1 MQVAYEVEFPREIS
15 AMQPLPDAIARLQVL
30 TERARSDLALMAYPS
45 RGWVKPFDTPL
56 QPVYD
61 VLIVG
66 AGQSG
71 LAAGLA
77 LKRDGVTN
85 LVLIDQSPPGWE
97 GPWETYAR
105 MQTLRTPKFSV
116 GLEGGIPSLSARAWF
131 EARYGSEAWLKIE
144 RVPRGDWMDY
154 LRWFRQVID
163 LPIRNE
169 TRVGALEPVGDNLIA
184 VPLTSSRGSETVFAR
199 QVILATGF
207 DGCGVWRIPPH
218 IEQAVPASSC
228 THSNVPIDMGAL
240 IGKRI
245 GILGHGAS
253 AFDTAGAALRAGAK
267 SVDICYR
274 RKDIPQVNPHRQL
287 EYAGLL
293 KHFAELPVAL
303 RWEIAHFFDTR
314 DQPPTQLAYDTA
326 TAFSNCRVHA
336 ASPWEEVSYRDGVI
350 HVRTPHAGFEFD
362 HVICATGV
370 GIDLSARLE
379 LSAIAR
385 RVLTW
390 SEVYTPPPGL
400 EHPVLGQY
408 PFLGP
413 HYELK
418 PKSAEEAWM
427 SRIYAYNFCGYVSM
441 GSHSTSVSAHKHSI
455 PRMVRGITAQLL
467 AEQADTIMPGIA
479 AYDEIELKL
488 TPSARPI
495 GQTA

>member
-1 MQVAYEVEFPREIS
+1 MQA
-15 AMQPLPDAIARLQVL
+15 LPDAAARLQVL
-30 TERARSDLALMAYPS
+30 SERARSDLALMAYPS
-45 RGWVKPFDTPL
+45 RGWVRPLDTQL
-56 QPVYD
+56 APVYD
-61 VLIVG
+61 VLIIG

-85 LVLIDQSPPGWE
+85 MVLIDQSPAGWE

-131 EARYGSEAWLKIE
+131 EARYGAEAWLKIE
-144 RVPRGDWMDY
+144 RVPRSDWMDY

-207 DGCGVWRIPPH
+207 DGCGVWRIPAH
-218 IEQAVPASSC
+218 IEQAVPASVC

-267 SVDICYR
+267 SVDVCYR

-293 KHFAELPVAL
+293 KHFAELPVPL

-314 DQPPTQLAYDTA
+314 DQPPTQLSYDTA
-326 TAFSNCRVHA
+326 TAFTNCRVHA
-336 ASPWEEVSYRDGVI
+336 ACPWEEVSYQDGVI
-350 HVRTPHAGFEFD
+350 RVRTPQGEFEFD
-362 HVICATGV
+362 HIICATGV
-370 GIDLSARLE
+370 GIDLAARAE
-379 LSAIAR
+379 LANLAR

-390 SEVYTPPPGL
+390 GEVYTPPPEL
-400 EHPVLGQY
+400 AHPVLGQY
-408 PFLGP
+408 PFLGE
-413 HYELK
+413 HYEFK
-418 PKSAEEAWM
+418 PKNESEAWI

-455 PRMVRGITAQLL
+455 PRMVRGITARLL
-467 AEQADTIMPGIA
+467 AEQVNTIMPGIA
-479 AYDEIELKL
+479 AYDEAELKL
-488 TPSARPI
+488 PPVAKAM

>member
-1 MQVAYEVEFPREIS
+1 MQV
-15 AMQPLPDAIARLQVL
+15 LPDAAARLQVL
-30 TERARSDLALMAYPS
+30 AESARSELALMAYPS
-45 RGWVKPFDTPL
+45 RGWVRPLDTPL
-56 QPVYD
+56 NPVYD

-85 LVLIDQSPPGWE
+85 MVLIDQSPAGWE

-105 MQTLRTPKFSV
+105 MQTLRTPKFAV
-116 GLEGGIPSLSARAWF
+116 GLEGGVASLSARAWF
-131 EARYGSEAWLKIE
+131 EARYGAPAWLKIE
-144 RVPRGDWMDY
+144 RVPRADWMDY
-154 LRWFRQVID
+154 LRWFRRVSD

-184 VPLTSSRGSETVFAR
+184 VPLSSARGRETVFAR

-218 IEQAVPASSC
+218 IEQAVPASAC
-228 THSNVPIDMGAL
+228 THSNVPIDMGTL

-267 SVDICYR
+267 SVDVCYR
-274 RKDIPQVNPHRQL
+274 REEIPQVNPHRQL

-293 KHFAELPVAL
+293 KHFAELPAAL

-326 TAFSNCRVHA
+326 TAFPNCRVHA
-336 ASPWEEVSYRDGVI
+336 ACPWHEVSYRDGLVR
-350 HVRTPHAGFEFD
+350 VRTPRGDFEFD
-362 HVICATGV
+362 HIICATGV
-370 GIDLSARLE
+370 GVDLSARPE
-379 LSAIAR
+379 LAHAAR

-390 SEVYTPPPGL
+390 SEAYTPPPEL
-400 EHPVLGQY
+400 AHPVLGRY

-413 HYELK
+413 HYELQ
-418 PKSAEEAWM
+418 PKNESETWI
-427 SRIYAYNFCGYVSM
+427 SRLYAYNFCGYVSM

-455 PRMVRGITAQLL
+455 PRMVRGITARLL
-467 AEQADTIMPGIA
+467 AEQVDAIMPGIA
-479 AYDEIELKL
+479 AYDERELKL
-488 TPSARPI
+488 PAVSREI
-495 GQTA
+495 GNTA

>member
-1 MQVAYEVEFPREIS
+1 ML
-15 AMQPLPDAIARLQVL
+15 PLPDASARLQAL
-30 TERARSDLALMAYPS
+30 SERARAELALMAYPS
-45 RGWVKPFDTPL
+45 RGWVQPAETPL
-56 QPVYD
+56 KPVYD

-71 LAAGLA
+71 LATGLA

-85 LVLIDQSPPGWE
+85 IVLIDQSPAGWE

-116 GLEGGIPSLSARAWF
+116 GLEGGIPALSARAWF
-131 EARYGSEAWLKIE
+131 EARYGAEAWLKIE
-144 RVPRGDWMDY
+144 RVPRTDWMDY
-154 LRWFRQVID
+154 LRWFRQVVD

-169 TRVGALEPVGDNLIA
+169 TTVGALEPMGDGLIA
-184 VPLTSSRGSETVFAR
+184 VPLTSAGAKETVFAR
-199 QVILATGF
+199 QVVLATGF
-207 DGCGVWRIPPH
+207 EGCGTWRIPQH
-218 IEQAVPASSC
+218 IADAVPASACS
-228 THSNVPIDMGAL
+228 HSNVAIDLATL
-240 IGKRI
+240 AGKRI

-274 RKDIPQVNPHRQL
+274 RRDIPQINPHRQL

-293 KHFAELPVAL
+293 KHFAELPPPL
-303 RWEIAHFFDTR
+303 RWEMAHFFDTR
-314 DQPPTQLAYDTA
+314 DQPPTQIAYDTA

-336 ASPWEEVSYRDGVI
+336 ASPWDEVRYEERDGSGVV
-350 HVRTPHAGFEFD
+350 HVRTPIESFEFD
-362 HVICATGV
+362 YIICATGI
-370 GIDLSARLE
+370 GIDLTARPE
-379 LSAIAR
+379 LANVAR

-390 SEVYTPPPGL
+390 AEAYTPPPEL

-418 PKSAEEAWM
+418 AKSADCEPWI
-427 SRIYAYNFCGYVSM
+427 SRIYTYNFCGYVSM

-455 PRMVRGITAQLL
+455 PRMVRGITGRLLSEQLGS
-467 AEQADTIMPGIA
+467 IMPSFH
-479 AYDEIELKL
+479 AYTETELTL
-488 TPSARPI
+488 RHSPNAVEQSA
-495 GQTA
+495 